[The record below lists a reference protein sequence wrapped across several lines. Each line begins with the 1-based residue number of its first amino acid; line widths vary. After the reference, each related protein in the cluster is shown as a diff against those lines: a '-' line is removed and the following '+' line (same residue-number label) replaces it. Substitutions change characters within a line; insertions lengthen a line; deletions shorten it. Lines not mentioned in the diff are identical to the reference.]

1 MASGQKDAIVVRQ
14 ISEPVMV
21 VGADG
26 QPLARVAAQISA
38 LIGLPAYSNVT
49 VGPIMI
55 ERWVENTKEAR
66 LAALAEIN
74 EEIEEIAAHQ
84 RKLILDSMAE
94 AGVKR

>member
-1 MASGQKDAIVVRQ
+1 MASGHKDAIVVRQ
-14 ISEPVMV
+14 ISEPVMM

-26 QPLARVAAQISA
+26 RPLARVAAQISA

-74 EEIEEIAAHQ
+74 EEIEEIAALQ
-84 RKLILDSMAE
+84 RKLILDSLAE
-94 AGVKR
+94 AGLKK